1 MIYQAIV
8 AVLLVVFAIN
18 LILNLRA
25 LRRPDRNSKIPEPAP
40 LVSVLIPARNEEENI
55 ETCLKSLQKQDY
67 SNFEVLVLDDNSTDR
82 TAELVERIAD
92 KDDRIKLLKG
102 QPLPEGWAGKPFA
115 CYQLAEKA
123 KGSWLL
129 FVDADTNHA
138 PHMLR
143 STVALALEL
152 KPSLLSGFPRQL
164 AVSIPEKIGMPVLYF
179 VIMSWMPLW
188 WIQRSKEPK
197 PSLAVGQFLLFSRE
211 DYWRI
216 GGHKAVGSRILED
229 VWLGVE
235 TVRHGGRHIAIDLSS
250 MVSTRMYQ
258 GMRGMW
264 EGLVRSIYAIVA
276 ISPVALFGLLIAG
289 FVFYLAPFYWLWNAY
304 FSAAAPTDWRY
315 IVIFQVA
322 MIIFMRWLVDNRFKE
337 PFISAFVHPVGFSFL
352 ILAVMYAGWRLVIGK
367 SVRWKDRLYRE
378 LGYETKPDADAA
390 TRKSDLGQHR

>member
-67 SNFEVLVLDDNSTDR
+67 SNLEVLVLDDNSTDR

>member
-67 SNFEVLVLDDNSTDR
+67 SNLEVLVLDDNSTDR

-102 QPLPEGWAGKPFA
+102 QPLPEDWAGKPFA

-250 MVSTRMYQ
+250 VVSTRMYQ

>member
-1 MIYQAIV
+1 MLYQIIV
-8 AVLLVVFAIN
+8 AVVLFFFATN

-55 ETCLKSLQKQDY
+55 VTCLESLQKQDY
-67 SNFEVLVLDDNSTDR
+67 PNFEILVLDDNSTDS
-82 TAELVERIAD
+82 TAELVSRRATT
-92 KDDRIKLLKG
+92 DDRIRLIKG
-102 QPLPEGWAGKPFA
+102 EPLPEGWAGKPFA

-129 FVDADTNHA
+129 FVDADTTHA

-143 STVALALEL
+143 SVLALALEL

-164 AVSIPEKIGMPVLYF
+164 AISIPEKIGMPVLYF

-188 WIQRSKEPK
+188 WLQRSREPK
-197 PSLAVGQFLLFSRE
+197 PSFAIGQFLLFPRE

-235 TVRHGGRHIAIDLSS
+235 TVRQGGRHIAIDLSS
-250 MVSTRMYQ
+250 VVSTRMYQ
-258 GMRGMW
+258 GVREMW

-276 ISPVALFGLLIAG
+276 ISPAALFGLLIAG

-304 FSAAAPTDWRY
+304 FSIAAPTDWRF
-315 IVIFQVA
+315 IAAFQVA
-322 MIIFMRWLVDNRFKE
+322 LIIFMRWLVDNRFKE

-352 ILAVMYAGWRLVIGK
+352 ILAVINAGWRLVLGQ

-378 LGYETKPDADAA
+378 RGV
-390 TRKSDLGQHR
+390 

>member
-1 MIYQAIV
+1 MIYQTIV
-8 AVLLVVFAIN
+8 AVVLVVFAIN

-25 LRRPDRNSKIPEPAP
+25 LRRPDRKSKIAEPAP

-67 SNFEVLVLDDNSTDR
+67 PNFEVLVLDDSSTDH
-82 TAELVERIAD
+82 TAELVGVMAA
-92 KDDRIKLLKG
+92 KDERIKLIKG
-102 QPLPEGWAGKPFA
+102 EPLPEGWAGKPFA

-129 FVDADTNHA
+129 FVDADTTHA

-143 STVALALEL
+143 GVLALALEL

-188 WIQRSKEPK
+188 WLLRSKEPK

-211 DYWRI
+211 EYWRI
-216 GGHKAVGSRILED
+216 GGHKVVGARILED

-235 TVRHGGRHIAIDLSS
+235 TVRHGGRHIAVDLSS
-250 MVSTRMYQ
+250 VVSTRMYQ
-258 GMRGMW
+258 GVRGMW

-276 ISPVALFGLLIAG
+276 ISPLALFGLLIAG

-304 FSAAAPTDWRY
+304 FSMAAPADWRY

-322 MIIFMRWLVDNRFKE
+322 LIIFMRWLLDSRFKE
-337 PFISAFVHPVGFSFL
+337 PLISAFLHPLGFSFL
-352 ILAVMYAGWRLVIGK
+352 FVATVYASWRQVIGQ

-378 LGYETKPDADAA
+378 RSA
-390 TRKSDLGQHR
+390 

>member
-1 MIYQAIV
+1 MLYQIIV
-8 AVLLVVFAIN
+8 AVLLVIIAIN

-25 LRRPDRNSKIPEPAP
+25 LRRPDRNSKTPEPAP

-67 SNFEVLVLDDNSTDR
+67 TNFEILVLDDNSKDR
-82 TAELVERIAD
+82 TAELVEGMAA
-92 KDDRIKLLKG
+92 KDDRIKLIKG
-102 QPLPEGWAGKPFA
+102 ELLPDGWAGKPFA

-129 FVDADTNHA
+129 FVDADTTHA

-143 STVALALEL
+143 SVLALALEL
-152 KPSLLSGFPRQL
+152 KSSLLSGFPRQM

-188 WIQRSKEPK
+188 WLLRSKEPK

-211 DYWRI
+211 EYWRI

-250 MVSTRMYQ
+250 VVSTRMYQ
-258 GMRGMW
+258 GVRDMW

-276 ISPVALFGLLIAG
+276 ISPVALLGLLIAG
-289 FVFYLAPFYWLWNAY
+289 FVFYLAPFYWLWNG
-304 FSAAAPTDWRY
+304 FLSAAAPTDWRY
-315 IVIFQVA
+315 IVVFQVA

-352 ILAVMYAGWRLVIGK
+352 IFAVFYAGWRLIIGQ

-378 LGYETKPDADAA
+378 RGV
-390 TRKSDLGQHR
+390 